1 MAVLFLLL
9 NPSVLK
15 GHYINTDS
23 NKYCNLKSSKSICSE
38 QTKLP
43 CKCASTM
50 GKKKDQKVK
59 TQKLL
64 EYFSNSVEQAA
75 KRIHCQTKLSYIIAH
90 NKLGGS
96 LRRTLQ
102 KQKWHLY
109 SKKGKDDSHKSQT
122 TRSHLRE
129 KKH

>member
-9 NPSVLK
+9 NPGVLK

-64 EYFSNSVEQAA
+64 EYFQTQWNRLQRGSTVKQNSA
-75 KRIHCQTKLSYIIAH
+75 I
-90 NKLGGS
+90 
-96 LRRTLQ
+96 
-102 KQKWHLY
+102 
-109 SKKGKDDSHKSQT
+109 
-122 TRSHLRE
+122 
-129 KKH
+129 